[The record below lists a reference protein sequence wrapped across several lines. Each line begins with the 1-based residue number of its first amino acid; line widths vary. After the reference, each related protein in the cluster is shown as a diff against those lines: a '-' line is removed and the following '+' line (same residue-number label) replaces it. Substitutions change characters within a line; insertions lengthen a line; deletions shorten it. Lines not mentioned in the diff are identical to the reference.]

1 MRGAETGITATA
13 ILSIAVNL
21 SKKLKMRTNQYNMIY
36 YDTTDKKSVSLT
48 KPLTLPINC
57 TLNVDWKVKI

>member
-21 SKKLKMRTNQYNMIY
+21 SKKIKNENESIQHDLLRHDREKISEFNETVNFTN
-36 YDTTDKKSVSLT
+36 
-48 KPLTLPINC
+48 
-57 TLNVDWKVKI
+57 

>member
-21 SKKLKMRTNQYNMIY
+21 SKKIEMRTNQYNMIY
-36 YDTTDKKSVSLT
+36 YDTTDKKISEFNETVNFT
-48 KPLTLPINC
+48 N
-57 TLNVDWKVKI
+57 